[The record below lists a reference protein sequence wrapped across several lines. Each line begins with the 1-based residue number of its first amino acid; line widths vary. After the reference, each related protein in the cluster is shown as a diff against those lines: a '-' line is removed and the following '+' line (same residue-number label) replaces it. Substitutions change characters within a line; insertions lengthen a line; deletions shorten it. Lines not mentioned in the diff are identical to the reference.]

1 MAHDDSGSCLPFE
14 KGPHLTTAS
23 ADRVIATLANRFA
36 STLGGILPPGRLA
49 LVDFPD
55 HSNVGDSAIWLG
67 EIAYLR
73 RAGRMPAYVSAL
85 GDHDDAAMAAAIG
98 AGTILIHGGGNFGTL
113 WPKHEAFRLQMLR
126 QHRDRAIV
134 QMPQSVHYDVPE
146 RADEMAAAIRD
157 HGRFTLLVR
166 DAKSLA
172 FARARFD
179 CAVELCPDAALML
192 GRLPRPA
199 PAAAPVFALLRTDH
213 ERANGADTEPPAGVI
228 ADDWLEEDAHER
240 SRIRMAVKLRRLL
253 VRDPQA
259 RRLLRQ
265 RMLAEWRVKRGL
277 AMLAQGETVVTDR
290 LHAHILSLLLDI
302 PHVLLDNSY
311 GKVAGFADQW
321 TADYAGLSRA
331 TSRDSAI
338 DLALTATAKKET
350 RHIAS

>member
-1 MAHDDSGSCLPFE
+1 MTQTADHVV
-14 KGPHLTTAS
+14 TTL
-23 ADRVIATLANRFA
+23 ADRFAT
-36 STLGGILPPGRLA
+36 TLDKILPPGKLA

-67 EIAYLR
+67 EMAYLR
-73 RAGRMPAYVSAL
+73 RAGRVPDYVSAL
-85 GDHDDAAMAAAIG
+85 PDHGDDTMAATIG
-98 AGTILIHGGGNFGTL
+98 DGTILIHGGGNFGTL

-126 QHRDRAIV
+126 RHPNCAII
-134 QMPQSVHYDVPE
+134 QMPQSIHYDAPE
-146 RADEMAAAIRD
+146 RADGMASAIAA

-172 FARARFD
+172 FARERFA

-192 GRLPRPA
+192 GRQKR
-199 PAAAPVFALLRTDH
+199 AAASIPVFALLRTDH
-213 ERANGADTEPPAGVI
+213 ERAAGADVVLPAGVL
-228 ADDWLEEDAHER
+228 ADDWLEEDPRAR
-240 SRIRMAVKLRRLL
+240 SRIRLMLKLRRLL
-253 VRDPQA
+253 VRDPHA

-265 RMLAEWRVKRGL
+265 QVLAEWRVKRGL
-277 AMLAQGETVVTDR
+277 AMLAQGEVVVTDR

-331 TSRDSAI
+331 ETREAA
-338 DLALTATAKKET
+338 LKVALTLVRKRPA
-350 RHIAS
+350 

>member
-1 MAHDDSGSCLPFE
+1 M
-14 KGPHLTTAS
+14 TAIS
-23 ADRVIATLANRFA
+23 ADKVVATLADRFA
-36 STLGGILPPGRLA
+36 STLDRILPGGKLA

-85 GDHDDAAMAAAIG
+85 GNHDDAAMADTIG
-98 AGTILIHGGGNFGTL
+98 DGTILIHGGGNFGTL

-134 QMPQSVHYDVPE
+134 QMPQSIHYDAPE
-146 RADEMAAAIRD
+146 RADEMAAAIRQ

-172 FARARFD
+172 FARDRFD
-179 CAVELCPDAALML
+179 CTVELCPDAALML

-199 PAAAPVFALLRTDH
+199 QPVAPVFALLRTDH
-213 ERANGADTEPPAGVI
+213 ERADGADAALPAGVI
-228 ADDWLEEDAHER
+228 ADDWLEEDER
-240 SRIRMAVKLRRLL
+240 ERRRIRIALKLRRLL

-259 RRLLRQ
+259 RRLMRQ
-265 RMLAEWRVKRGL
+265 RTLAEWRVQRGL

-331 TSRDSAI
+331 TSRSDALEKA
-338 DLALTATAKKET
+338 LAT
-350 RHIAS
+350 R